1 MKVEIGKLI
10 RDLQLNKYIKCTSA
24 INFGLGRYTIQ
35 FERDNVKLGNQR
47 HLKLTTGQLFQEV
60 SGMKFIV
67 FVTGT

>member
-10 RDLQLNKYIKCTSA
+10 RDLQLNKYTKCTSA
-24 INFGLGRYTIQ
+24 INFGLGRYAIQ
-35 FERDNVKLGNQR
+35 FEHDNVKLGNQR

>member
-1 MKVEIGKLI
+1 MYVCKKLW
-10 RDLQLNKYIKCTSA
+10 T
-24 INFGLGRYTIQ
+24 RYTIQ

-67 FVTGT
+67 FFCYRYITFFHGFISTQ